1 MHFKAMEIRVT
12 SSSAFVPLQNLLNNH
27 GYYFSEI
34 DFHGNLQATLG
45 YSVGKLTFMRFSNM
59 KKSS

>member
-1 MHFKAMEIRVT
+1 MEIRVT
-12 SSSAFVPLQNLLNNH
+12 SGSGFVPLQNLLNNQ
-27 GYYFSEI
+27 GTTFSEI

-59 KKSS
+59 KNSS